1 MKSACDNLKKASC
14 NSKKVKFQNAL
25 IKYLCHPLLA
35 SIMNC
40 VIECTLRV
48 RLTYFLAIYVRYISS
63 FFLGGGQLKKMSAFV
78 YELTTYQEHK
88 LLLKSKH
95 PK

>member
-48 RLTYFLAIYVRYISS
+48 RLTYFLAIYVPYISS
-63 FFLGGGQLKKMSAFV
+63 FFLGGGGSTEKKC
-78 YELTTYQEHK
+78 
-88 LLLKSKH
+88 LLLCMN
-95 PK
+95 